1 MIDPTIII
9 FTGGVLCTALA
20 AFGGYIQGRN
30 VARME
35 SDNFWAMQKAV
46 KAKSVQPRQE
56 ARSESAKK
64 GHKTRKR
71 IEKRVAVMLTGTECD
86 L

>member
-35 SDNFWAMQKAV
+35 SDNFWAMQQKI
-46 KAKSVQPRQE
+46 KAKDAKAKFEKASKN
-56 ARSESAKK
+56 AKK
-64 GHKTRKR
+64 GWETRR
-71 IEKRVAVMLTGTECD
+71 RRAELTALISELECNH
-86 L
+86 